1 MTFIV
6 LLVLGLVVLA
16 GIIAFAGDRL
26 GTYVGR
32 RRLSLFGARPKRT
45 GQIVGVLAGILI
57 MLSTL
62 GVLALA
68 FQNATETL
76 TNFQRTLEELTRLQ
90 ARERVLL
97 GNVEDANTQL
107 ADLRTALADAEQTI
121 LTAEEQ
127 RDAALEARG
136 AALLERDQLLQQR
149 DELQEAVDDA
159 AQEVERAQSQLQ
171 STQEGLASAVTELAE
186 AEVSLEQARR
196 DRDDAQLDAE
206 NALAEAARLQEE
218 ASRAE
223 AALLQSNE
231 ELADLELQLV
241 QASFDLSEARNQTA
255 SAQAQLAQ
263 AQTDLSVAEQA
274 QAEAETARQEALD
287 ERDAALAEREEAL
300 AASQELSQRLV
311 VLNEEV
317 VELENVSEDLRLQAE
332 ELGDQNEALRLAN
345 ESLANEN
352 QRLQSQSNS
361 LQSLNDNL
369 EEEIRRRNED
379 LQSLQAEVDQLRTD
393 VEDQAAQL
401 AELQQE
407 AGRFERGDVYFVR
420 DQLIYSGAVDAATP
434 AEAREELAAFIAE
447 ATDYVSRRGV
457 ERIRVTT
464 EQFNLLVDVITQ
476 TPGSDL
482 IRLISPSNQI
492 SSTIDVLVEAIEN
505 TRLFERG
512 QLIVSTQFHLG
523 STQLPISQDE
533 IRTALANIKA
543 DAVRKMRRAGLDE
556 GQLPDFGPVTE
567 EMFTNMLL
575 RLTGPVTIGLVA
587 TEPIARAGP
596 AHLELMILY

>member
-45 GQIVGVLAGILI
+45 GQIVGVMAGILI

-76 TNFQRTLEELTRLQ
+76 TNFQRTLDDINRLRVQ
-90 ARERVLL
+90 ERVLTERV
-97 GNVEDANTQL
+97 NDANAQL
-107 ADLRTALADAEQTI
+107 EELREALQEAEATI
-121 LTAEEQ
+121 QTAEDQ
-127 RDAALEARG
+127 RDAAFAARDEALQEREQ
-136 AALLERDQLLQQR
+136 LLEQRDQLQELV
-149 DELQEAVDDA
+149 DEATVQVENAQTQLESTQSALDA
-159 AQEVERAQSQLQ
+159 AEL
-171 STQEGLASAVTELAE
+171 ELATAE
-186 AEVSLEQARR
+186 ASLEQARL
-196 DRDDAQLDAE
+196 DRDTARQEAEAAQ
-206 NALAEAARLQEE
+206 AEAARLQEE
-218 ASRAE
+218 ASRAQT
-223 AALLQSNE
+223 ALEQANA
-231 ELADLELQLV
+231 ELDDLELQLV

-255 SAQAQLAQ
+255 TAQQQLAD
-263 AQTDLSVAEQA
+263 AQTELATAEQA
-274 QAEAETARQEALD
+274 QATAEAARDAALA

-300 AASQELSQRLV
+300 AASQELSDRIV
-311 VLNEEV
+311 ALNDEV
-317 VELENVSEDLRLQAE
+317 RSLEDVADELRLQAD
-332 ELGDQNEALRLAN
+332 ELDAQNETLRQAN
-345 ESLANEN
+345 ASLATEN
-352 QRLQSQSNS
+352 QRLQEQSNS
-361 LQSLNDNL
+361 LEDLNDNL
-369 EEEIRRRNED
+369 QEEIRRRNED
-379 LQSLQAEVDQLRTD
+379 LQTLQAEVNNLRTD

-420 DQLIYSGAVDAATP
+420 DQLIYSGPVYANTP
-434 AEAREELAAFIAE
+434 AEAREELAGFIAA

-505 TRLFERG
+505 TQLFERG
-512 QLIVSTQFHLG
+512 QLVVSTQLHLG
-523 STQLPISQDE
+523 SSQLPISQDE

-556 GQLPDFGPVTE
+556 GQLPDFGQVTE